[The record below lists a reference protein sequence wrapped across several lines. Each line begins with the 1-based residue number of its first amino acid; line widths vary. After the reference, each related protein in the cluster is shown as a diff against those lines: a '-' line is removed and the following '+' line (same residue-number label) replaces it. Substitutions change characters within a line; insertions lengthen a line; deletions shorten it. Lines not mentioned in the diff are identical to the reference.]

1 MEEKMLY
8 KDASQPVEARVEDLL
23 SRMTLEEKAA
33 QLCGDLAASFIVDG
47 KLSHEALVEKFKD
60 GHGRITQYS
69 LVGLVSPKQIA
80 EITNQLQDFFVN
92 ETRLGIPVALQSE
105 NLCGYPGAGGTLFPA
120 HVPADF
126 SAVQS
131 SGKRRRC
138 RSDSFFLRIFLTVHL
153 GS

>member
-33 QLCGDLAASFIVDG
+33 QLCGNLAASFIVDG

-105 NLCGYPGAGGTLFPA
+105 NLCG
-120 HVPADF
+120 
-126 SAVQS
+126 
-131 SGKRRRC
+131 
-138 RSDSFFLRIFLTVHL
+138 
-153 GS
+153 

>member
-1 MEEKMLY
+1 MEDKMLY
-8 KDASQPVEARVEDLL
+8 KDPSQPVDVRVEDLL

-80 EITNQLQDFFVN
+80 EITNQLQDF
-92 ETRLGIPVALQSE
+92 L
-105 NLCGYPGAGGTLFPA
+105 
-120 HVPADF
+120 
-126 SAVQS
+126 
-131 SGKRRRC
+131 
-138 RSDSFFLRIFLTVHL
+138 
-153 GS
+153 